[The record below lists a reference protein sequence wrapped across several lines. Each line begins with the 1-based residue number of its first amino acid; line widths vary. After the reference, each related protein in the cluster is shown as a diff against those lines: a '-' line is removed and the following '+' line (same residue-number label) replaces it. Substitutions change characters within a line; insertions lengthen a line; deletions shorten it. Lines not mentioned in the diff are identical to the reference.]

1 MILDALRLS
10 LIVATLTTVIVGIIG
25 IWLGRWLSRGGGL
38 RETIDAVVSVPL
50 VLPPTVTGF
59 LLITLV
65 GRNGILGKPLAGYL
79 GLEISFTPAAC
90 VLAAA
95 VVSLPLMVRA
105 SRAAFESLD
114 PHDVR
119 LAATLGHT
127 PWSVFRHVELPL
139 ARRGLA
145 AGAALTFG
153 RALGEFGATLM
164 LAGNLQGRTQTLP
177 LAVYEAF
184 LRGEDRTAWGIVLI
198 LSALSVL
205 VLLLSRRLGGAR
217 T

>member
-10 LIVATLTTVIVGIIG
+10 LVVAALTTVIVGILG
-25 IWLGRWLSRGGGL
+25 IWLGRWLSRGGVF
-38 RETIDAVVSVPL
+38 RETIDAVVSIPL

-59 LLITLV
+59 LLIVLV
-65 GRNGILGKPLAGYL
+65 GRNGIFGKPLGEYL
-79 GLEISFTPAAC
+79 GLEISFTPIAC

-105 SRAAFESLD
+105 SRAAFEGPN
-114 PHDVR
+114 PHDPM
-119 LAATLGHT
+119 LASTLGHS

-164 LAGNLQGRTQTLP
+164 IAGNLQGKTQTLP

-205 VLLLSRRLGGAR
+205 VLILARRLGGAR
-217 T
+217 S